1 MPRLHPYPRGG
12 RFLTP
17 ALLLV
22 LLIPPG
28 ALAQAPARV
37 QNGPEGSLRTPPR
50 LVPKAEAGQSG
61 PEEALL
67 YRPANFLFDEAGH
80 LFVVDSGNKA
90 IQVYDREGRFLR
102 RFGKEGEGPGE
113 FRSPVGAYLD
123 WSGDLIVYD
132 TMTQRASRFS
142 PAGEFRGSEALE
154 MTSSMAI
161 PARADRGHYLR
172 SESSALGGG
181 RYMVQ
186 SYGISGGAPAAPEKP
201 AGLLQLIDEEGQVIR
216 AMGTPRH
223 SESMMTERLVNQIT
237 FAAAP
242 GGKAVMAYS
251 FDNLIQVFDLATGR
265 LEREITRQL
274 AFEPRE
280 IRSEMTPQTSTDAQG
295 RGMTVVRGTITADQ
309 VTRDLAVDPQG
320 RIWVLTNRTL
330 SDLRRERLESG
341 DPAGLVQLEVFAPDG
356 RLLAALPL
364 ETAPVQLAFDPSG
377 DLWLFDDETATFS
390 RFQVVWP

>member
-1 MPRLHPYPRGG
+1 MPRPHLHPRGG

-22 LLIPPG
+22 FLTPPG

-50 LVPKAEAGQSG
+50 LVPKAEVGQSG

-67 YRPANFLFDEAGH
+67 YRPADFLFDETGN
-80 LFVVDSGNKA
+80 LFVIDSGNKA
-90 IQVYDREGRFLR
+90 VQVYDREGRFLR

-113 FRSPVGAYLD
+113 FRSPVGAFLD

-142 PAGEFRGSEALE
+142 TAGEYRGSEALE
-154 MTSSMAI
+154 VTSSMAV
-161 PARADRGHYLR
+161 PVRADRGHYLR
-172 SESSALGGG
+172 SETSVLRGGGIMVQRYGIGGSAL
-181 RYMVQ
+181 
-186 SYGISGGAPAAPEKP
+186 AAPEP
-201 AGLLQLIDEEGQVIR
+201 ATLLQLIDEEGQVIR

-223 SESMMTERLVNQIT
+223 SENMMTERLINQVT

-242 GGKAVMAYS
+242 GGKAVVA
-251 FDNLIQVFDLATGR
+251 FTFANLIQVYDLANGN

-280 IRSEMTPQTSTDAQG
+280 IRTEMTPQTSTDAQG
-295 RGMTVVRGTITADQ
+295 RRMTTVRGTIVADQ
-309 VTRDLAVDPQG
+309 VTRDLAIDPEG

-330 SDLRRERLESG
+330 SDLRRDRLESG
-341 DPAGLVQLEVFAPDG
+341 DLTGLVRLEVFAPDG
-356 RLLAALPL
+356 RLLAGLPL
-364 ETAPVQLAFDPSG
+364 ETAPVQLDFDPSG
-377 DLWLFDDETATFS
+377 DLWLFNDETATFY
-390 RFQVVWP
+390 RYQVVWP